1 MTDDTIR
8 IEEEELHR
16 AERTSR
22 KWTEEVT
29 VAGGDLMDT
38 LGKLLKEATVRK
50 ITVRS
55 ESGRKLFEIPL
66 ALGALGVL
74 IIGPWTAAA
83 LVAAWLAKVSILI
96 EREAPVSEMR
106 TSDAAAEVIEQIP
119 AEAEKAAKK
128 TRKST
133 KKAAEAVDEAVADAI
148 KIDEA

>member
-1 MTDDTIR
+1 MTENTIR

-16 AERTSR
+16 AEETSR
-22 KWTEEVT
+22 KWTEEIT
-29 VAGGDLMDT
+29 VAGSDLMDT

-55 ESGRKLFEIPL
+55 QSGKTLFEIPL

-96 EREAPVSEMR
+96 ERAPVAEV
-106 TSDAAAEVIEQIP
+106 TTAPDAAAVIEHIP
-119 AEAEKAAKK
+119 AEAEATAKK
-128 TRKST
+128 ARKST
-133 KKAAEAVDEAVADAI
+133 KKTAEAAVDEVANAI
-148 KIDEA
+148 KIDEN

>member
-1 MTDDTIR
+1 MTENTIR

-16 AERTSR
+16 AEETSR
-22 KWTEEVT
+22 KWTEEIT
-29 VAGGDLMDT
+29 VAGSDLMDT

-55 ESGRKLFEIPL
+55 QSGKTLFEIPL

-96 EREAPVSEMR
+96 ERAPVAEM
-106 TSDAAAEVIEQIP
+106 TTTPDAAAVIEHHIP
-119 AEAEKAAKK
+119 AEAEAPVKKA
-128 TRKST
+128 RKST
-133 KKAAEAVDEAVADAI
+133 KKAAEAAVDEVADAI
-148 KIDEA
+148 KIDEN